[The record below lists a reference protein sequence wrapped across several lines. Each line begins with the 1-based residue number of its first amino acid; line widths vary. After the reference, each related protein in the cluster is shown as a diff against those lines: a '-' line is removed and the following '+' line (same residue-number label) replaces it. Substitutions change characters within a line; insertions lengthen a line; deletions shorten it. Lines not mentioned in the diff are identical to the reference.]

1 MTVIDL
7 FCGAGG
13 FSEGFRQ
20 QGFEILQG
28 IDCWEP
34 AITYGFK

>member
-1 MTVIDL
+1 MIKDENRRF

-20 QGFEILQG
+20 ARYEVVFGLYN
-28 IDCWEP
+28 W
-34 AITYGFK
+34 